1 MRRFRSPIPFPAVL
15 LALVLAATGGP
26 AAARPPVVAVGDL
39 VPARFDALAL
49 LPGGEGAAVALAVQD
64 GERSDHERVVAIFI
78 GPVEAAAIARARA
91 GQRPA
96 RPLTHELLV
105 DVVLAAGLRARRL
118 VIDELR
124 GSVYL
129 ATIEFADADGQSLW
143 IDARP
148 SDGLV
153 LALRLDLPIHLGPT
167 VLASAPEWNEGEPPV
182 APLPQAPVTL

>member
-1 MRRFRSPIPFPAVL
+1 MRRSGFSIPFPVAL
-15 LALVLAATGGP
+15 LAALLAAVGAP
-26 AAARPPVVAVGDL
+26 AAARSPTVAAGEL

-49 LPGGEGAAVALAVQD
+49 LPGGEGAAVALAVED
-64 GERSDHERVVAIFI
+64 SGDREGERRVAIFI
-78 GPVEAAAIARARA
+78 GPVEAAAIARARD
-91 GQRPA
+91 GQRPM

-105 DVVLAAGLRARRL
+105 DVVLATGLSPRRL

-129 ATIEFADADGQSLW
+129 ATIEFAGADGQSLW

-153 LALRLDLPIHLGPT
+153 LALRLALPIHLGPS
-167 VLASAPEWNEGEPPV
+167 VLASAPDWDTVEPPV
-182 APLPQAPVTL
+182 APLPQSPVTL